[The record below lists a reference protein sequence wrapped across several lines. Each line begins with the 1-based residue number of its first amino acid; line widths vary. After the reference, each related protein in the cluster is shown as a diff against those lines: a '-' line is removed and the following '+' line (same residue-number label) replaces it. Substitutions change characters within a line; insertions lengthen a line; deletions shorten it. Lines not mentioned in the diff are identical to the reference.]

1 MDVIYIVLYFVKG
14 NNLKIRYVYYICNI
28 ICFLFLVKK
37 KFLNYLDICS
47 FFFIDCRGFIDLVIV
62 IFDIVFNDFLFR
74 KRSFLLFFFF
84 IEVFVSIILLLGLKM

>member
-1 MDVIYIVLYFVKG
+1 M
-14 NNLKIRYVYYICNI
+14 YYICNI
-28 ICFLFLVKK
+28 ICFLFFSKK

>member
-1 MDVIYIVLYFVKG
+1 M
-14 NNLKIRYVYYICNI
+14 YYICNI

-37 KFLNYLDICS
+37 KFIKNYLDICS